1 MSFSS
6 SSCGARRKL
15 RAEKASNISHV
26 SVGVNARDGVT
37 KDASSG
43 RERALLRGRRETDP
57 PLCPGAHRIVDFDA
71 ISLSLSRAREERRE
85 KREYACVH
93 HAERENGCAFDLNFF
108 AFGIKRLEI

>member
-6 SSCGARRKL
+6 SGCGARRKL

-57 PLCPGAHRIVDFDA
+57 PLCPRAHRIVDFDA
-71 ISLSLSRAREERRE
+71 ISLSRARAKRDA
-85 KREYACVH
+85 KRESMRVCIMLRGRMDAP
-93 HAERENGCAFDLNFF
+93 L
-108 AFGIKRLEI
+108 I